1 MNSSPA
7 LILLGG
13 ALGGMLIGDGL
24 KGTFLKYAPYI
35 HLYVDGVIQMWT
47 PTVVDLLSIDWEII
61 ES

>member
-24 KGTFLKYAPYI
+24 NGKFLKYGIDMSPE
-35 HLYVDGVIQMWT
+35 
-47 PTVVDLLSIDWEII
+47 LSIIAGLGLGIFII
-61 ES
+61 SHGGGKK